1 MQFNFVPS
9 DYRSCTGIKINLSAK
24 DRKLVGR
31 KIWERERERKKESDL
46 WDKSW
51 DYKVIISTI
60 YRREKKGFRSQR
72 LRAKSVD
79 GGE

>member
-1 MQFNFVPS
+1 M
-9 DYRSCTGIKINLSAK
+9 
-24 DRKLVGR
+24 GR